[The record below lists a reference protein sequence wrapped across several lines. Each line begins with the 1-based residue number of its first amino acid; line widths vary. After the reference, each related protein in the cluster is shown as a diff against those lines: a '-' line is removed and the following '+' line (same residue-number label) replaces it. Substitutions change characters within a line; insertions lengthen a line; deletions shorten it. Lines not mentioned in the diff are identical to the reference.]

1 MLTINN
7 IDKLIGMKPAS
18 GKFVIKGVQQMQ
30 NQYWIYPHKADGTS
44 LNRINIE
51 RLGINEEG
59 VKVYELWWWQ
69 NDEPD
74 PAKQKPIRRMLSAYD
89 FKVGYGALIELID
102 YMLKLK

>member
-7 IDKLIGMKPAS
+7 IDKLVGMAPAS
-18 GKFVIKGVQQMQ
+18 GKFIIKGVQQMG

-44 LNRINIE
+44 LHRINIE

-59 VKVYELWWWQ
+59 VKVYELWWWD
-69 NDEPD
+69 NNEPD
-74 PAKQKPIRRMLSAYD
+74 PAKQKPIRKMLSVYD
-89 FKVGYGALIELID
+89 FRVGRGALLELID

>member
-18 GKFVIKGVQQMQ
+18 GKFIIKGVQQMG

-44 LNRINIE
+44 LHRINIE
-51 RLGINEEG
+51 RLGMNEEG

-74 PAKQKPIRRMLSAYD
+74 PAKQKPIRRMLSVYD
-89 FKVGYGALIELID
+89 FRVGYGALIELID

>member
-7 IDKLIGMKPAS
+7 IDKLIGTKPAS
-18 GKFVIKGVQQMQ
+18 GKFIIKGVQQMG

-44 LNRINIE
+44 LNKINIE

-59 VKVYELWWWQ
+59 VRVYELWWWQ

-74 PAKQKPIRRMLSAYD
+74 PAKQKPIRRMLSSYD
-89 FKVGYGALIELID
+89 FRVGRGALLELID